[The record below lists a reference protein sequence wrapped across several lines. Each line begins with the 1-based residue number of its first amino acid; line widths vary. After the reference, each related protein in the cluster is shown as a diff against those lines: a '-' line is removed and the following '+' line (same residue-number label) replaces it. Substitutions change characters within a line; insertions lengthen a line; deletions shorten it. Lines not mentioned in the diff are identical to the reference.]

1 MKKTLILLAVLTLTV
16 SGCIRLNGPKSPSAA
31 GVFKSFD
38 KGNTWAEKNLF
49 LHSGGSGSI
58 AGVNVLNLNFDPQ
71 DRRAIYLASDGA
83 GLLYSYD
90 GADSWRKADQVGNGR
105 IESVAI
111 DSKNKCVIYT
121 TFANTI
127 LKSVDCNRS
136 WSEVYIDTRAD
147 KTITA
152 LAVDNFNNLIVY
164 AGNSVGDILKSVD
177 GGGNWQV
184 IGRLNDRVTKI
195 LISPQDT
202 RIIYVATRS
211 KGIFKT
217 TNAGNQWNNLND
229 GLKQFS
235 ASLEYRNLIFDA
247 TKPNSLLYAA
257 KYGLLKSDDGG
268 QSWTAINLI
277 TPPASVDILALAI
290 SPKNNLEIYYATTS
304 TFYKTIDGGKNWI
317 TKRLPSGAVAAYL
330 VVDPLEDNVIYF
342 GLANPTRK

>member
-127 LKSVDCNRS
+127 IKSFD
-136 WSEVYIDTRAD
+136 YIR
-147 KTITA
+147 
-152 LAVDNFNNLIVY
+152 
-164 AGNSVGDILKSVD
+164 
-177 GGGNWQV
+177 
-184 IGRLNDRVTKI
+184 RC
-195 LISPQDT
+195 
-202 RIIYVATRS
+202 
-211 KGIFKT
+211 
-217 TNAGNQWNNLND
+217 
-229 GLKQFS
+229 
-235 ASLEYRNLIFDA
+235 LEF
-247 TKPNSLLYAA
+247 
-257 KYGLLKSDDGG
+257 
-268 QSWTAINLI
+268 
-277 TPPASVDILALAI
+277 
-290 SPKNNLEIYYATTS
+290 
-304 TFYKTIDGGKNWI
+304 
-317 TKRLPSGAVAAYL
+317 
-330 VVDPLEDNVIYF
+330 
-342 GLANPTRK
+342 